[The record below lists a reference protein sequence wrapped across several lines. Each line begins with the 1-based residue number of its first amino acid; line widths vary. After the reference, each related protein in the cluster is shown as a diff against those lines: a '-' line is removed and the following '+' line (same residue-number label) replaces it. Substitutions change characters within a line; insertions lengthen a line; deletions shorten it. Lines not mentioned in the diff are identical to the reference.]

1 MNEISTNWAAC
12 IVYYQDQESL
22 LNLLASL
29 DQQSLKPGGVF
40 ITDNNSIQS
49 LALKKYSFPVQ
60 ITKLEENKG
69 FAAGA
74 NVALKNAINNNF
86 SNLMLLSQ
94 DVILDNS
101 SAEHMIVE
109 LDRSKGI
116 VFPTMYNRNTNQV
129 FSKGGSVNKLSGR
142 IKLSTSRSPKNPEWA
157 DGSCLVFTKKVF
169 NSVEGFYEKFF
180 MYFEDVDFC
189 YRAKS
194 RGFVLKHVDTK
205 VSQTPKGPNPLL
217 RSRNSVIF
225 VRRTGSIFL
234 KSSVTKRN
242 ILGSFLLFARLRLED
257 SKNRFM
263 GLSQGWKAAID

>member
-29 DQQSLKPGGVF
+29 EQQSLKPGQVF
-40 ITDNNSIQS
+40 ITDNNSDQS
-49 LALKKYSFPVQ
+49 LSLRNYSFPVQ
-60 ITKLEENKG
+60 ITKLAENKG

-74 NVALKNAINNNF
+74 NVALKNAIRQDF
-86 SNLMLLSQ
+86 HKLMLLSQ
-94 DVILDNS
+94 DVILDSS
-101 SAEHMIVE
+101 SAEQMIAE
-109 LDRSKGI
+109 LVRSKGI

-129 FSKGGSVNKLSGR
+129 FSKGGKVNKFSGS

-157 DGSCLVFTKKVF
+157 DGSCLVFTKEVF
-169 NSVEGFYEKFF
+169 ESVDGFYEKFF

-189 YRAKS
+189 SRAKS
-194 RGFVLKHVDTK
+194 KGFVLKHVDTK

-217 RSRNSVIF
+217 RSKNSLIF
-225 VRRTGSIFL
+225 ARRTGSILL

-242 ILGSFLLFARLRLED
+242 IMGAFLLFARLRLAD

-263 GLSQGWKAAID
+263 GVIQGWKAAID

>member
-29 DQQSLKPGGVF
+29 EQQSLKPGHVF
-40 ITDNNSIQS
+40 ITDNNSDQS
-49 LALKKYSFPVQ
+49 LSLRNYSFTVQ
-60 ITKLEENKG
+60 ITKLDENKG

-86 SNLMLLSQ
+86 NNLMLLSQ
-94 DVILDNS
+94 DVILDSS
-101 SAEHMIVE
+101 SAAQMVAE
-109 LDRSKGI
+109 LVSSKGI

-129 FSKGGSVNKLSGR
+129 FSKGGSVNKISGS
-142 IKLSTSRSPKNPEWA
+142 IKLLTSRTPKNPEWA
-157 DGSCLVFTKKVF
+157 DGSCLVFTKEVF
-169 NSVEGFYEKFF
+169 NSIEGFYEKFF

-189 YRAKS
+189 YRVKS
-194 RGFVLKHVDTK
+194 KGFALKHVDTK

-217 RSRNSVIF
+217 RSKNSVIF
-225 VRRTGSIFL
+225 ARRTGSILL

-242 ILGSFLLFARLRLED
+242 ILGVFLLFARLRLSD
-257 SKNRFM
+257 SKNRIE
-263 GLSQGWKAAID
+263 GVIQGWKAAID

>member
-29 DQQSLKPGGVF
+29 EQQSLKPGRVF
-40 ITDNNSIQS
+40 ISDNNSVQS
-49 LALKKYSFPVQ
+49 LTLKNYSFPVQ
-60 ITKLEENKG
+60 ITKLDENKG

-94 DVILDNS
+94 DVILDSS
-101 SAEHMIVE
+101 SAEKMIAE
-109 LDRSKGI
+109 LVRSKGI
-116 VFPTMYNRNTNQV
+116 VYPTMYNRNTNSV
-129 FSKGGSVNKLSGR
+129 FSKGGTVNKISGS
-142 IKLSTSRSPKNPEWA
+142 IKLSTASTPKNPEWA
-157 DGSCLVFTKKVF
+157 DGSCLVFTKEVF
-169 NSVEGFYEKFF
+169 KSVEGFYEKFF
-180 MYFEDVDFC
+180 MYFEDVDYC

-194 RGFVLKHVDTK
+194 KGFVLSHIDTK

-225 VRRTGSIFL
+225 ARRTGSILL

-242 ILGSFLLFARLRLED
+242 ILGAFVLFARLRIKD
-257 SKNRFM
+257 AVNRFK
-263 GLSQGWKAAID
+263 GVVQGWVAQID

>member
-22 LNLLASL
+22 LNLLESL
-29 DQQSLKPGGVF
+29 EQQSLKPGHVF
-40 ITDNNSIQS
+40 ITDNNSVQPI
-49 LALKKYSFPVQ
+49 AIKNYSFPVE
-60 ITKLEENKG
+60 ITKLAENKG

-74 NVALKNAINNNF
+74 NTALKNAINNNF

-94 DVILDNS
+94 DVLLDS
-101 SAEHMIVE
+101 SSVEQMISE
-109 LDRSKGI
+109 LVRSKGI

-129 FSKGGSVNKLSGR
+129 FSKGGIVNKFLGS

-157 DGSCLVFTKKVF
+157 DGSCLVFTKEVF
-169 NSVEGFYEKFF
+169 NSVGGFYEKFF

-194 RGFVLKHVDTK
+194 KGFTLKHVDTK

-225 VRRTGSIFL
+225 ARRTGSILL

-242 ILGSFLLFARLRLED
+242 ILGAFLLLARIRLAD
-257 SKNRFM
+257 SKNRLM
-263 GLSQGWKAAID
+263 GVIQGWKAAID

>member
-12 IVYYQDQESL
+12 IVYYQDQKSL

-29 DQQSLKPGGVF
+29 EQQSLKPGCVF
-40 ITDNNSIQS
+40 ITDNNSVQS
-49 LALKKYSFPVQ
+49 IALKNYSFPVQ
-60 ITKLEENKG
+60 ITRLSENKG

-86 SNLMLLSQ
+86 GNLMLLSQ
-94 DVILDNS
+94 DVILDSS
-101 SAEHMIVE
+101 SAEQMIIE
-109 LDRSKGI
+109 LVRSKGI

-129 FSKGGSVNKLSGR
+129 FSKGGSVNKFSGS
-142 IKLSTSRSPKNPEWA
+142 IKLSTSSSPKNAEWA
-157 DGSCLVFTKKVF
+157 DGSCLVFTKEVF
-169 NSVEGFYEKFF
+169 NSVNGFYEKFF

-194 RGFVLKHVDTK
+194 KGFALKHVDTK

-225 VRRTGSIFL
+225 ARRTGSILL

-242 ILGSFLLFARLRLED
+242 ILGAILLFARLRLSD
-257 SKNRFM
+257 SKNRIK
-263 GLSQGWKAAID
+263 GVIQGWKAAID

>member
-29 DQQSLKPGGVF
+29 EQQSLKPGHVF

-49 LALKKYSFPVQ
+49 LALKNYSFPVQ
-60 ITKLEENKG
+60 ITKLTENKG

-94 DVILDNS
+94 DVILDS
-101 SAEHMIVE
+101 LSAEQMVIE
-109 LDRSKGI
+109 LVSSKGI

-129 FSKGGSVNKLSGR
+129 FSKGGSVNKLSGS
-142 IKLSTSRSPKNPEWA
+142 IKLSTSSTPKNPEWA
-157 DGSCLVFTKKVF
+157 DGSCLFFTKEVF
-169 NSVEGFYEKFF
+169 NSINGFYEKFF

-189 YRAKS
+189 YRAKYK
-194 RGFVLKHVDTK
+194 GFALKHVDTK
-205 VSQTPKGPNPLL
+205 ASQTPKGPNSLL

-225 VRRTGSIFL
+225 SRRTDSIIL

-242 ILGSFLLFARLRLED
+242 ILGALLLFARLRLAD
-257 SKNRFM
+257 SKNRLM
-263 GLSQGWKAAID
+263 GVIQGWKAAID

>member
-29 DQQSLKPGGVF
+29 EQQSVIPGSVF
-40 ITDNNSIQS
+40 VTDNNSVQS
-49 LALKKYSFPVQ
+49 LALKNYSFPVQ
-60 ITKLEENKG
+60 VTKLDENKG

-94 DVILDNS
+94 DVILDS
-101 SAEHMIVE
+101 TSAEQMVSE
-109 LDRSKGI
+109 LILSKGI
-116 VFPTMYNRNTNQV
+116 VFPTMYNRTTNRV
-129 FSKGGSVNKLSGR
+129 FSKGGSVNKISGS
-142 IKLSTSRSPKNPEWA
+142 IKLSTSSSPKNPEWA
-157 DGSCLVFTKKVF
+157 DGSCVVFTKEVF
-169 NSVEGFYEKFF
+169 NSIGGFYEKFF

-194 RGFVLKHVDTK
+194 KGFALKHVDTK

-217 RSRNSVIF
+217 RSKNSVIF
-225 VRRTGSIFL
+225 ARRTGSILL

-242 ILGSFLLFARLRLED
+242 ILGAILLFARLKLTDSMNRL
-257 SKNRFM
+257 KGVM
-263 GLSQGWKAAID
+263 QGWKAAID

>member
-22 LNLLASL
+22 LNLLDSL
-29 DQQSLKPGGVF
+29 EQQSLKPGHVF
-40 ITDNNSIQS
+40 IADNNSIQS
-49 LALKKYSFPVQ
+49 IVLKNYSFPVQ

-74 NVALKNAINNNF
+74 NVALKNAINKDF

-94 DVILDNS
+94 DVILDGS
-101 SAEHMIVE
+101 SAEQMIVE
-109 LDRSKGI
+109 LVRSKGI
-116 VFPTMYNRNTNQV
+116 VFPTMYNRSTNSV
-129 FSKGGSVNKLSGR
+129 FSKGGSVNKISGS
-142 IKLSTSRSPKNPEWA
+142 IKLSTSSSPKNPEWA
-157 DGSCLVFTKKVF
+157 DGSCLVITKEVF
-169 NSVEGFYEKFF
+169 ESVDGFYEKFF

-194 RGFVLKHVDTK
+194 KGFALKHIDTK

-225 VRRTGSIFL
+225 ARRANSVLL

-242 ILGSFLLFARLRLED
+242 ILGAILLFARLRLTD
-257 SKNRFM
+257 SINRFK
-263 GLSQGWKAAID
+263 GVIQGWKAEID

>member
-29 DQQSLKPGGVF
+29 EQQSLKPGHVF
-40 ITDNNSIQS
+40 ITDNNSVQAIV
-49 LALKKYSFPVQ
+49 LKNYSFPVQ
-60 ITKLEENKG
+60 VTKLDENKG

-74 NVALKNAINNNF
+74 NVSLKNAISNNF
-86 SNLMLLSQ
+86 NNLMLLSQ
-94 DVILDNS
+94 DVILDSS
-101 SAEHMIVE
+101 SAEQMISE
-109 LDRSKGI
+109 LVRSKGI
-116 VFPTMYNRNTNQV
+116 VFPTMHNRNTNGV
-129 FSKGGSVNKLSGR
+129 FSKGGSVNKFTGS
-142 IKLSTSRSPKNPEWA
+142 IKLSTSRSLKNPEWA
-157 DGSCLVFTKKVF
+157 DGSCLVFTKEVF
-169 NSVEGFYEKFF
+169 NSVEGFYEEFF

-194 RGFVLKHVDTK
+194 RRFVLKHVDTK

-225 VRRTGSIFL
+225 ARRTGSILL

-242 ILGSFLLFARLRLED
+242 IMGAILLFARLRLTD
-257 SKNRFM
+257 SINRLKGVM
-263 GLSQGWKAAID
+263 QGWKAAID

>member
-29 DQQSLKPGGVF
+29 EQQSVKPGHVF
-40 ITDNNSIQS
+40 ITDNNSVQS
-49 LALKKYSFPVQ
+49 LSLRNYSFPVQ
-60 ITKLEENKG
+60 ITKLAENKG

-74 NVALKNAINNNF
+74 NIALKNAINNSFN
-86 SNLMLLSQ
+86 NLMLLSQ
-94 DVILDNS
+94 DVILDSS
-101 SAEHMIVE
+101 SAEQMIAE
-109 LDRSKGI
+109 LVSSKGI

-129 FSKGGSVNKLSGR
+129 FSKGGSVNKISGNIR
-142 IKLSTSRSPKNPEWA
+142 LSTSSAIKNPEWA
-157 DGSCLVFTKKVF
+157 DGSCLVLTKEVF
-169 NSVEGFYEKFF
+169 NSVNGFHEKFF

-194 RGFVLKHVDTK
+194 KGFALKHIDTK

-217 RSRNSVIF
+217 RSKNSVIF
-225 VRRTGSIFL
+225 ARRTGSILL

-242 ILGSFLLFARLRLED
+242 ILGAFLLFARLKFAD
-257 SKNRFM
+257 SKNRFI
-263 GLSQGWKAAID
+263 GVIQGWKAAID

>member
-29 DQQSLKPGGVF
+29 EQQSLKPGQVF
-40 ITDNNSIQS
+40 ITDNNSDQS
-49 LALKKYSFPVQ
+49 LSLRNYSFTVQ
-60 ITKLEENKG
+60 ITKLAENKG
-69 FAAGA
+69 FATGA

-86 SNLMLLSQ
+86 NNLMLLSQ
-94 DVILDNS
+94 DVILDSS
-101 SAEHMIVE
+101 SAEQMITE
-109 LDRSKGI
+109 LVRAKGI

-129 FSKGGSVNKLSGR
+129 FSKGGSVNKISGR
-142 IKLSTSRSPKNPEWA
+142 IKLSTSRSLKNSEWA
-157 DGSCLVFTKKVF
+157 DGSCLVFTKEVF
-169 NSVEGFYEKFF
+169 NSVNGFYEKFF

-194 RGFVLKHVDTK
+194 KGFALKHVDTK

-225 VRRTGSIFL
+225 ARRTGSILL

-242 ILGSFLLFARLRLED
+242 LLGAFVLFARLSIKD
-257 SKNRFM
+257 AVNRFK
-263 GLSQGWKAAID
+263 GVVEGWSAHID

>member
-22 LNLLASL
+22 LNLLESL
-29 DQQSLKPGGVF
+29 EQQSLKPDHVF

-49 LALKKYSFPVQ
+49 LALENYSFSVQ
-60 ITKLEENKG
+60 ITRLDENKG

-74 NVALKNAINNNF
+74 NVALKNAINNSF
-86 SNLMLLSQ
+86 RNLMLISQ
-94 DVILDNS
+94 DVILDS
-101 SAEHMIVE
+101 LSAEQMINE
-109 LDRSKGI
+109 LVRSKGI

-129 FSKGGSVNKLSGR
+129 FSQGGSVNKLLGS
-142 IKLSTSRSPKNPEWA
+142 IKLSTVRTPKNLEWA
-157 DGSCLVFTKKVF
+157 DGSCLVFTKDVF
-169 NSVEGFYEKFF
+169 NSVGGFYEKFF

-225 VRRTGSIFL
+225 ARRTGFILL

-242 ILGSFLLFARLRLED
+242 ILGAFLLFARLRLAD
-257 SKNRFM
+257 SKNRLM
-263 GLSQGWKAAID
+263 GVIQGWKAAID

>member
-22 LNLLASL
+22 LNLLSSL
-29 DQQSLKPGGVF
+29 DQQSIKPGHVF
-40 ITDNNSIQS
+40 ITDNNSDQS
-49 LALKKYSFPVQ
+49 MALKNYSFPVQ
-60 ITKLEENKG
+60 MTKLAENKG

-74 NVALKNAINNNF
+74 NVALKNAIRNNF
-86 SNLMLLSQ
+86 NNLMLLSQ
-94 DVILDNS
+94 DVILDS
-101 SAEHMIVE
+101 LSAEYMIVE
-109 LDRSKGI
+109 LVRSKGI

-129 FSKGGSVNKLSGR
+129 FSKGGSVNKISGR

-157 DGSCLVFTKKVF
+157 DGSCLVFTKEVF
-169 NSVEGFYEKFF
+169 NSVNGFYEKFF

-205 VSQTPKGPNPLL
+205 VSQTPKGPNPIL

-225 VRRTGSIFL
+225 ARRSGSLFL

-242 ILGSFLLFARLRLED
+242 IWGAILLFARLRLAD
-257 SKNRFM
+257 AINRFK
-263 GLSQGWKAAID
+263 GVIQGWKAAID